1 MIYFARQIQKK
12 KRYTVP
18 PPLFDIKQLILYEL
32 TVHSVT
38 LVDCLSMLQL
48 QFSFSPAG
56 CTEYQDIVF
65 SLDRSGSIED
75 EVFEDAYNAV
85 RAVVSAMNLDDGTGG
100 QKEKVRVGVQTFT
113 ENQAEIHR
121 LNNFG
126 PLPALADLPDA
137 TGTLTDIVAALT

>member
-1 MIYFARQIQKK
+1 M
-12 KRYTVP
+12 
-18 PPLFDIKQLILYEL
+18 

-113 ENQAEIHR
+113 GTPAVVQH
-121 LNNFG
+121 LNDFSS
-126 PLPALADLPDA
+126 LPEFSALADA
-137 TGTLTDIVAALT
+137 VGSATDIIAALT